1 MLQILKDEK
10 HPTTEERLLK
20 YATDSF
26 QRLLPKLQIQV
37 LGKIREGF
45 KKKLQ
50 FSIPFY
56 QHFYFPTIFL
66 HKLKKNAKRYWNALI
81 FKSRINK

>member
-10 HPTTEERLLK
+10 YPTTEERLLK

-37 LGKIREGF
+37 NVK
-45 KKKLQ
+45 
-50 FSIPFY
+50 Y
-56 QHFYFPTIFL
+56 V
-66 HKLKKNAKRYWNALI
+66 NALI
-81 FKSRINK
+81 YSF

>member
-10 HPTTEERLLK
+10 HQTTEERLLK

-37 LGKIREGF
+37 NIYPGHT
-45 KKKLQ
+45 
-50 FSIPFY
+50 SPPP
-56 QHFYFPTIFL
+56 PTVNANCSP
-66 HKLKKNAKRYWNALI
+66 LKKQVFNFP
-81 FKSRINK
+81 FKISGHPNGSWVCAC